1 MRVCRYYRVKLTWM
15 HQNLWQYD
23 GLDGSMSLRFWKG
36 ILTLQRVS
44 NSGMSHWVVIQILT
58 CANSLFNNFAV
69 TFLVIKKGLG
79 C

>member
-1 MRVCRYYRVKLTWM
+1 
-15 HQNLWQYD
+15 
-23 GLDGSMSLRFWKG
+23 MSLRFWKG